1 MEDKNINI
9 QLKKYIDD
17 ICIKEGAILTGY
29 TKIRKITNTLVIAYP
44 YPDEIFIK
52 NFWNK
57 SKKLKEEYFKNKE
70 IHKKIINILNN
81 EGYKSTEKTILS
93 VYGDLRP
100 IAKNANIGDYGMNG
114 LIVNE
119 KYGSNMLF
127 SNIYTDAPIV
137 EEKEQINSNL
147 IKNVGCI
154 KCNKCILSCPAKAF
168 DGDSFSFLKCLPYSL
183 KGCNECSRYCKN

>member
-1 MEDKNINI
+1 MKDKNVNI

-29 TKIRKITNTLVIAYP
+29 TKIRKTTNTLVITYP
-44 YPDEIFIK
+44 YPDEIFVK

-70 IHKKIINILNN
+70 IHEKIISILNN

-93 VYGDLRP
+93 IYGDLRP

-114 LIVNE
+114 LIVNK

-137 EEKEQINSNL
+137 EEDIINNNL
-147 IKNVGCI
+147 IKSGGCI
-154 KCNKCILSCPAKAF
+154 KCKKCIISCPAKAF
-168 DGDSFSFLKCLPYSL
+168 DGGSFNFFKCLPYSL
-183 KGCNECSRYCKN
+183 KGCNECSRYCKMK